1 MKEKEFH
8 YEWWGKGD
16 VDASLGIFFDGFSKV
31 LTAVGILTAVFGMP
45 MADVIGKVVPGIGI
59 AIFVGNF
66 WYFFEACQLAKK
78 EKRQDVTAQP
88 FGIGASQLSGWLY
101 LIIGPVYWQ
110 TQDSVLALQI
120 GLAANFTGGLIE
132 ILGGVA
138 GRWIVKYVPNA
149 ALMGNMASAGL
160 VWLSVVGIAMVFD
173 KPVYGLLP
181 MVIILVDYLGKAD
194 RRFAKIPS
202 GLIAILLGTV
212 IAWGGGFLTLDNFR
226 LSFANLGFYPP
237 LPVVRDILAGFRG
250 MVPFLPVI
258 LPLQI
263 NNFLST
269 LQGLEAA
276 KAAGDA
282 YPERRSMIMDGV
294 STLTGALFGSPFP
307 TSVYFGHP
315 GWKSIDARAGFSVVN
330 GILYLVLCCTGLTS
344 VMMAAIPAEAVMVLL
359 VYVGLAVT
367 DTTFQSVDKKYYPAI
382 LLSLMPILFQYIQTM
397 IGSAV
402 QAAGTT
408 LTALTEEQ
416 FAAYS
421 VPIRGIEY
429 LGNGAFL
436 SSLLLAG
443 LLAYVVDKRYKRA
456 AAFAIAL
463 AGCSAVG
470 MIHCEGVSFLSET
483 GVLFGALYL
492 ITAAFLFGKA
502 YLFEGKIKEK

>member
-8 YEWWGKGD
+8 YQWWGKGD
-16 VDASLGIFFDGFSKV
+16 IDASLGIFFDGFSKV

-59 AIFVGNF
+59 SIFVGNM

-78 EKRQDVTAQP
+78 EKRQNVTAQP

-110 TQDSVLALQI
+110 TKDSTLALQVGI
-120 GLAANFTGGLIE
+120 AASFLGGFIE
-132 ILGGVA
+132 IIGGIA
-138 GRWIVKYVPNA
+138 GRWIVSYVPSA

-160 VWLSVVGIAMVFD
+160 VWLSIVGIAMVFD
-173 KPVYGLLP
+173 KPIYGLLP
-181 MVIILVDYLGKAD
+181 MLIIIMDYLGKAD
-194 RRFAKIPS
+194 KKFQKLPS
-202 GLIAILLGTV
+202 GLIAIIVGTV

-226 LSFANLGFYPP
+226 LSFANIGFYPP
-237 LPVVRDILAGFRG
+237 KPDVFDIVAGFKG
-250 MVPFLPVI
+250 LIPFLPVI

-276 KAAGDA
+276 KVAGDA

-315 GWKSIDARAGFSVVN
+315 GWKAIDARAGFSVVN
-330 GILYLVLCCTGLTS
+330 AVLYLVLCCTGLTS
-344 VMMAAIPAEAVMVLL
+344 VLMAAIPTEAVMVLL
-359 VYVGLAVT
+359 VYVGFAVT

-382 LLSLMPILFQYIQTM
+382 LLSLMPILFQYIQT
-397 IGSAV
+397 IVSSAV

-408 LTALTEEQ
+408 VAALTTEQ

-443 LLAYVVDKRYKRA
+443 LLAYVVDKKYKWA
-456 AAFAIAL
+456 AAFAFAL

-483 GVLFGALYL
+483 GDLFGTVYL
-492 ITAAFLFGKA
+492 ITAALLYGKA
-502 YLFEGKIKEK
+502 YLFEGK

>member
-1 MKEKEFH
+1 MKEQEFRYH
-8 YEWWGKGD
+8 WWGKGD
-16 VDASLGIFFDGFSKV
+16 IDASLGIFFDGFSKV

-45 MADVIGKVVPGIGI
+45 MDVVIGKVVPGIGI

-66 WYFFEACQLAKK
+66 WYFYEACQLAKK
-78 EKRQDVTAQP
+78 EQRQNVTAQP

-110 TQDSVLALQI
+110 TKDPTLALQVGI
-120 GLAANFTGGLIE
+120 AANFIGGFIE
-132 ILGGVA
+132 ILGGIA
-138 GRWIVKYVPNA
+138 GRWIVKHIPNS

-181 MVIILVDYLGKAD
+181 MVIIIVDYLGKAD
-194 RRFAKIPS
+194 KRFKKIPS

-226 LSFANLGFYPP
+226 MSFANIGFYPP
-237 LPVVRDILAGFRG
+237 LPDIRDVLAGFKG

-276 KAAGDA
+276 KVAGDA

-315 GWKSIDARAGFSVVN
+315 GWKAIDARAGFSIVN

-344 VMMAAIPAEAVMVLL
+344 VLMAAIPTEAVMVLL
-359 VYVGLAVT
+359 VYVGFAVT
-367 DTTFQSVDKKYYPAI
+367 DTTFQSVEKKYYPVI

-397 IGSAV
+397 ISSAV

-408 LTALTEEQ
+408 LDAITAEQ

-421 VPIRGIEY
+421 VPIRGIQY

-443 LLAYVVDKRYKRA
+443 LLACVMDRSYKKA
-456 AAFAIAL
+456 AAFAVVL
-463 AGCSAVG
+463 AACSAVG
-470 MIHCEGVSFLSET
+470 MIHCEGVSLLSET

-492 ITAAFLFGKA
+492 MTAVFLFGKSR
-502 YLFEGKIKEK
+502 LSEGK

>member
-1 MKEKEFH
+1 
-8 YEWWGKGD
+8 
-16 VDASLGIFFDGFSKV
+16 
-31 LTAVGILTAVFGMP
+31 
-45 MADVIGKVVPGIGI
+45 
-59 AIFVGNF
+59 
-66 WYFFEACQLAKK
+66 
-78 EKRQDVTAQP
+78 
-88 FGIGASQLSGWLY
+88 
-101 LIIGPVYWQ
+101 
-110 TQDSVLALQI
+110 
-120 GLAANFTGGLIE
+120 
-132 ILGGVA
+132 
-138 GRWIVKYVPNA
+138 
-149 ALMGNMASAGL
+149 
-160 VWLSVVGIAMVFD
+160 MVFD

-181 MVIILVDYLGKAD
+181 MLIIIMDYLGKAD
-194 RRFAKIPS
+194 KKFQKLPS
-202 GLIAILLGTV
+202 GLIAIVVGTV

-226 LSFANLGFYPP
+226 LSFANIGFYPP
-237 LPVVRDILAGFRG
+237 KPDVFDIVAGFKG
-250 MVPFLPVI
+250 LIPFLPVI

-276 KAAGDA
+276 KVAGDA

-315 GWKSIDARAGFSVVN
+315 GWKAIDARAGFSVVN
-330 GILYLVLCCTGLTS
+330 AVLYLVLCCTGLTS
-344 VMMAAIPAEAVMVLL
+344 VLMAAIPTEAVMVLL
-359 VYVGLAVT
+359 VYVGFAVT

-382 LLSLMPILFQYIQTM
+382 LLSLMPILFQYIQT
-397 IGSAV
+397 IVSSAV

-408 LTALTEEQ
+408 VAALTTEQ

-443 LLAYVVDKRYKRA
+443 LLAYVVDKKYKRA
-456 AAFAIAL
+456 AAFALAL

-483 GVLFGALYL
+483 GVLFGTVYL
-492 ITAAFLFGKA
+492 ITAALLYGKA
-502 YLFEGKIKEK
+502 YLFEGR

>member
-1 MKEKEFH
+1 MKEQEFRYH
-8 YEWWGKGD
+8 WWGKGD
-16 VDASLGIFFDGFSKV
+16 IDASLGIFFDGFSKV

-45 MADVIGKVVPGIGI
+45 MDVVIGKVVPGIGI

-66 WYFFEACQLAKK
+66 WYFYEACQLAKK
-78 EKRQDVTAQP
+78 EQRQNVTAQP

-110 TQDSVLALQI
+110 TKDPTLALQVGI
-120 GLAANFTGGLIE
+120 AANFIGGLIE
-132 ILGGVA
+132 ILGGIA
-138 GRWIVKYVPNA
+138 GRWIVKHIPNS

-181 MVIILVDYLGKAD
+181 MVIIIVDYLGKAD
-194 RRFAKIPS
+194 KRFKKIPS

-226 LSFANLGFYPP
+226 MSFANIGFYPP
-237 LPVVRDILAGFRG
+237 LPDVRDVLAGFKG

-276 KAAGDA
+276 KVAGDA

-315 GWKSIDARAGFSVVN
+315 GWKAIDARAGFSIVN
-330 GILYLVLCCTGLTS
+330 GVLYLVLCCTGLTS
-344 VMMAAIPAEAVMVLL
+344 VLMAAIPTEAVMVLL
-359 VYVGLAVT
+359 VYVGFAVT
-367 DTTFQSVDKKYYPAI
+367 DTTFQSVEKKYYPVI

-397 IGSAV
+397 ISSAV

-408 LTALTEEQ
+408 LDAITAEQ

-421 VPIRGIEY
+421 VPIRGIQY

-443 LLAYVVDKRYKRA
+443 LLACVMDRSYKKA
-456 AAFAIAL
+456 AAFAVVL
-463 AGCSAVG
+463 AACSAVG
-470 MIHCEGVSFLSET
+470 MIHCEGVSLLSET

-492 ITAAFLFGKA
+492 MTAVFLFGKSR
-502 YLFEGKIKEK
+502 LSEGK